1 MNKKQK
7 LSKAMERESINGK
20 EALELSLA
28 LYSAEPDY
36 SSLEVLVKAVLYGMF
51 KKTPVYTAIMGDTIP
66 NNPEE
71 IAQGATYTGFDI
83 RSLELQDGN
92 SAVVV
97 LTSQDKLKEVPPT
110 PFMEV
115 ALDELMAY
123 TSEMNVDGMLFN
135 PGPDN
140 YYFPM
145 EMVKGF
151 LEQWEMAKKL
161 IAKTRRP

>member
-7 LSKAMERESINGK
+7 LTKGMEHESLNPR
-20 EALELSLA
+20 EALEGALS

-36 SSLEVLVKAVLYGMF
+36 GSLEVLMKAMLYSMF
-51 KKTPVYTAIMGDTIP
+51 KKMTVYTAILGEDIPDNPAAIP
-66 NNPEE
+66 N
-71 IAQGATYTGFDI
+71 GATYKGFDI
-83 RSLELQDGN
+83 RSLDLQDGTC
-92 SAVVV
+92 AVVA
-97 LTSQDKLKEVPPT
+97 LTNQELLKNVPPT
-110 PFMEV
+110 PFLEV

-123 TSEMNVDGMLFN
+123 ASEMNVDGLLLN

-161 IAKTRRP
+161 LNKRRK